1 MLGKKFCVLSC
12 RIAETHS
19 SSSFRLLIRQLKPLT
34 NTMKNYHKIHHTYL
48 CGMECAVLTPSS
60 IQHALSNN
68 HHHQTSSVNSAVI
81 WLHGLGDTY
90 DGFAQMLQ
98 HVLPNHT
105 IGILPNAPH
114 RPITING
121 GMVMP
126 GWYDIQSLDRQVMKV
141 KEDIE
146 GYHASKK
153 LVNDLIHTLMT
164 NDDEFLKQHL
174 IPQIPSNRIVLG
186 GFSQGGAMS
195 VLVGSQCKY
204 PLAGIVC
211 ASGYVLLRSQYSTSK
226 EFISQENISTP
237 LYIFHGDEDD
247 VVNYQNFAK
256 QSFDWLEEGGKMIT
270 QRKIYRFHSH
280 EVSEEEMRDLKNTF
294 SKLLN

>member
-1 MLGKKFCVLSC
+1 
-12 RIAETHS
+12 
-19 SSSFRLLIRQLKPLT
+19 
-34 NTMKNYHKIHHTYL
+34 MKNYHKIHHSNL
-48 CGMECAVLTPSS
+48 CGMQCAILTPTNNTDTSS
-60 IQHALSNN
+60 IN
-68 HHHQTSSVNSAVI
+68 SVVI

-98 HVLPNHT
+98 YILPNHA

-121 GMVMP
+121 GMTMP
-126 GWYDIQSLDRQVMKV
+126 GWYDIHSLDRQLMKRQ
-141 KEDIE
+141 EDIE
-146 GYHASKK
+146 GYNASKK
-153 LVNDLIHTLMT
+153 LIDDLIHTIMSSPPSSILHQ
-164 NDDEFLKQHL
+164 LQ

-204 PLAGIVC
+204 PLAGIVS
-211 ASGYVLLRSQYSTSK
+211 ASGYVLLRSQYESSK
-226 EFISQENISTP
+226 DCISQENISTP

-256 QSFDWLEEGGKMIT
+256 QSFDWLEEGGKLIT

-294 SKLLN
+294 AKLLN